1 MSVIIDHTCITCNA
15 CIEVCP
21 VNAISDD
28 SNNPLGNPYYYVHPE
43 KCVECVGIHEDPQC
57 AAICPSIGCITW
69 DMPFTKEFNDHYVN
83 SPAYKLGEKNGELRS
98 PEFKQRKYRE
108 DIPLTMRGVGHPVQE
123 EPEELKEANS

>member
-1 MSVIIDHTCITCNA
+1 MSVIIDNSCITCNA

-28 SNNPLGNPYYYVHPE
+28 EHNPLGNPYYYVHPE

-69 DMPFTKEFNDHYVN
+69 DMPFTKAFTEHYTN
-83 SPAYKLGEKNGELRS
+83 TALYKLGEKNGVLKT
-98 PEFKQRKYRE
+98 PEFREKKYNT
-108 DIPLTMRGVGHPVQE
+108 DIPLTRRGVNEPVQQ
-123 EPEELKEANS
+123 EPKEQEAN